1 MPQDEELRG
10 LGLVV
15 IVVVSDL
22 VDKEGWVTIETKND
36 WTSWDDDDDHDDDD
50 VFFFGFYDAAPE
62 KTQFAFEKGCTCPTG
77 AAPKGLTNLGNTCCL
92 ADVQATRK
100 VVIFRMVQKSY

>member
-1 MPQDEELRG
+1 MPQDDELRG

-15 IVVVSDL
+15 IVVVNDL
-22 VDKEGWVTIETKND
+22 VDKEGWVTIETNND
-36 WTSWDDDDDHDDDD
+36 WTSWDDDDDDDD
-50 VFFFGFYDAAPE
+50 VFFLIFLIWWYRPR

-92 ADVQATRK
+92 ADVQAMRK